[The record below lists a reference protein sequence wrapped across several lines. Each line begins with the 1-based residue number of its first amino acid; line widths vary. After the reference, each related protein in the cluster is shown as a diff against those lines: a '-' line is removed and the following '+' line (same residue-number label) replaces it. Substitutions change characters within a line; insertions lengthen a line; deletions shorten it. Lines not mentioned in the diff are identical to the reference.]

1 MLYHLASE
9 FTVESAG
16 MVHPSSLRLRR
27 LTTIACA
34 GLFCLAGPA
43 ADAAENYPQR
53 PIRMIVGFAPG
64 GGTDIV
70 ARIAGKGI
78 TEYLGQPVVV
88 DNRPGGGGNIA
99 SDIVAKSA
107 PDGYT
112 LITGGTGS
120 HAINPSLFA
129 KLPFDAVADFSPVCL
144 VAATPYLLVIHP
156 SVSARS
162 VRQFIDLVKSA
173 PGKINMA
180 SAGNGSMGHLGGELF
195 KMMAGL
201 QPTDMTHIPY
211 KGTGSLFPD
220 LLSGSVHM
228 SIGDVVATYPFV
240 RSGRL
245 LALGI
250 TSPKR
255 APRLPDIPTVSESG
269 VPGYEAVGWF
279 GVFAP
284 ARTPAAIITTL
295 NGAIVKYVTRPETKE
310 LFAELGADVVASTP
324 AEYARIQ
331 KADVARWAKV
341 IKASGARIE

>member
-1 MLYHLASE
+1 MLHALL
-9 FTVESAG
+9 
-16 MVHPSSLRLRR
+16 LRLP
-27 LTTIACA
+27 LLA
-34 GLFCLAGPA
+34 GLACTGLIAV
-43 ADAAENYPQR
+43 AEIASGASSAVNYPQR

-99 SDIVAKSA
+99 SDIVAKSP

-120 HAINPSLFA
+120 HAINQSLFA
-129 KLPFDAVADFSPVCL
+129 KLPFNVVKDFSPICL
-144 VAATPYLLVIHP
+144 IAATPYLMVINP
-156 SVSARS
+156 SVPARS
-162 VRQFIDLVKSA
+162 VREFIDLVKSA

-201 QPTDMTHIPY
+201 QPKDMTHVPY

-220 LLSGSVHM
+220 LLSGAVQM
-228 SIGDVVATYPFV
+228 LIGDVVATYPFV
-240 RSGRL
+240 KAGKLRA
-245 LALGI
+245 LAI
-250 TSPKR
+250 TSPAR

-284 ARTPAAIITTL
+284 APTSKAIITTL
-295 NGAIVKYVTRPETKE
+295 NGAIVKYVTKPETKE

-324 AEYARIQ
+324 EEYARIQ
-331 KADVARWAKV
+331 KADIARWAKV

>member
-1 MLYHLASE
+1 MDHALLLR
-9 FTVESAG
+9 
-16 MVHPSSLRLRR
+16 SLVPAV
-27 LTTIACA
+27 IACMGFITIPGP
-34 GLFCLAGPA
+34 GLA
-43 ADAAENYPQR
+43 ANSGENYPNR

-99 SDIVAKSA
+99 GEIAAHSV

-129 KLPFDAVADFSPVCL
+129 KMSFDAVKDFSPVCL
-144 VAATPYLLVIHP
+144 VAATPYLMVIHP
-156 SVSARS
+156 SVPARS
-162 VRQFIDLVKSA
+162 VQQFIDLVKAS
-173 PGKINMA
+173 PGRINMA

-201 QPTDMTHIPY
+201 QSTDMTHIPY

-228 SIGDVVATYPFV
+228 MIGDVVATSPFV
-240 RSGRL
+240 RAGKLR
-245 LALGI
+245 AIGI
-250 TSPKR
+250 TSAKR
-255 APRLPDIPTVSESG
+255 APRLPEIPTVSESG
-269 VPGYEAVGWF
+269 LPGYEAVGWF

-284 ARTPAAIITTL
+284 AHTSKAIITSV
-295 NGAIVKYVTRPETKE
+295 NGAIVKYVTRLDTKE
-310 LFAELGADVVASTP
+310 LLADLGADVVASAP
-324 AEYARIQ
+324 EEFSRIQ
-331 KADVARWAKV
+331 KADLARWAQV
-341 IKASGARIE
+341 VKASGARIE